1 MPLSAQSM
9 KNFPLLWIA
18 GAGVLSALVVALAV
32 PNLLRSRLSAQD
44 SRFFGIARNA
54 AIAAEADNSNR
65 KTVQTGSM
73 QLMVKDPAEC
83 SDRIRQLTESMGGF
97 LVNSET
103 NGDQGTSVALMAIR
117 IPADRFGNARVPRA
131 KTA

>member
-18 GAGVLSALVVALAV
+18 GGGVLSALVVALAV
-32 PNLLRSRLSAQD
+32 PNLLRPKLSAQD

-65 KTVQTGSM
+65 RTVQTGSM
-73 QLMVKDPAEC
+73 QLMAQK
-83 SDRIRQLTESMGGF
+83 IRLNARTESASS
-97 LVNSET
+97 L
-103 NGDQGTSVALMAIR
+103 
-117 IPADRFGNARVPRA
+117 RA
-131 KTA
+131 WAVFW